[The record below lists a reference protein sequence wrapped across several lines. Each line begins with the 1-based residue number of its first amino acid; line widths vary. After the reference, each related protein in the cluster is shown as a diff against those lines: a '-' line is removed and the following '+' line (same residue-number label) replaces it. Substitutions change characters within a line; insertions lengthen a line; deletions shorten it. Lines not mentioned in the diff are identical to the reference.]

1 MVIIGK
7 KILNGYDIMAVIR
20 TPHRIRLGNQLRELR
35 EEQGWT
41 VAQVATMADLKEK
54 TIEKIEDGVFNVPL
68 DVLAKVA
75 DVLGADLVFR
85 FKR

>member
-1 MVIIGK
+1 
-7 KILNGYDIMAVIR
+7 MAIR
-20 TPHRIRLGNQLRELR
+20 TIHRIRLGNQLREMR